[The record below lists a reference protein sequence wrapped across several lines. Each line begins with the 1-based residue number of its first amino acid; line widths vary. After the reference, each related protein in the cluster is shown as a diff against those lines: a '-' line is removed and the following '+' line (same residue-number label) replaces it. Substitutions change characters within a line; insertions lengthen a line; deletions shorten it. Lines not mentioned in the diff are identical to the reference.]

1 MILWASFFALLL
13 IGVPVAVTMGLS
25 GMIALMA
32 GTTFPPLLVPQRMF
46 SGIDSFPL
54 MAVPFFILAAE
65 IMTAGRLT
73 DVLLRFAL
81 QAIGPMR
88 GGLGHANIATSVMFS
103 GISGSALADAAG
115 PGALL
120 IRMMRRAGYDE
131 GYAAGLTASAAII
144 APIIPPSII
153 MIIYALADNSVTVGA
168 LFTAGILPG
177 LMLAGALALTN
188 HVLATRR
195 GYRSTDPRPPLRVFL
210 RNTAEALPAL
220 ALPVIIIG
228 GIHSGAFTPTE
239 ASAVAVFYALAVGML
254 VYRTVRPAMLP
265 GILLRTALMTSA
277 VLLIISMASVFAWL
291 LAVLQIPQTVAAAV
305 KGMGLSQTGFLAFV
319 LVLLLACGLVLDTLP
334 AVIILVPILAPL
346 STQFGV
352 DPIHFAMVV
361 ILNLTIGM
369 ITPPVGA
376 VLFVLSVVARIP
388 MGRLVRG
395 VLPFLLAEMAVLV
408 LITFVPWFSTAVP
421 HALGYAR

>member
-1 MILWASFFALLL
+1 MILWASFFALLV

-32 GTTFPPLLVPQRMF
+32 GTTFSPLLVAQRMF

-81 QAIGPMR
+81 QAIGPIR

-120 IRMMRRAGYDE
+120 IRMMKRAGYDE

-195 GYRSTDPRPPLRVFL
+195 GYRSADPRPPMRVFL

-220 ALPVIIIG
+220 ALPVIILG

-254 VYRTVRPAMLP
+254 VYRTVRVGMLP

-291 LAVLQIPQTVAAAV
+291 LAVLQIPQTVAATV

-319 LVLLLACGLVLDTLP
+319 LLLLLACGLVLDTLP

-369 ITPPVGA
+369 VTPPVGA

-395 VLPFLLAEMAVLV
+395 VLPFLLAEMAVLL

>member
-1 MILWASFFALLL
+1 MVLWAAFFALLVA
-13 IGVPVAVTMGLS
+13 GVPVAVTMGLS
-25 GMIALMA
+25 GMVAMMA
-32 GTTFPPLLVPQRMF
+32 STPFPALLVPQRMF

-73 DVLLRFAL
+73 DVLLRFAM
-81 QAIGPMR
+81 QAIGPVR

-115 PGALL
+115 PGAMLV
-120 IRMMRRAGYDE
+120 RMMRKAGYDDA
-131 GYAAGLTASAAII
+131 YAAGLTASAAVI

-153 MIIYALADNSVTVGA
+153 MIIYALSDNSVTVGA
-168 LFTAGILPG
+168 LFTAGIVPG
-177 LMLAGALALTN
+177 LMLAAALAATN
-188 HVLATRR
+188 HAISARR
-195 GYRSTDPRPPLRVFL
+195 GYRSTDPRPPLRVFA

-239 ASAVAVFYALAVGML
+239 ASAVAVFYALAVSML
-254 VYRTVRPAMLP
+254 VYRTVRPGMLP
-265 GILLRTALMTSA
+265 AILFRTALMTSA
-277 VLLIISMASVFAWL
+277 VLLIISMASVFAWM
-291 LAVLQIPQTVAAAV
+291 LAVLQIPQTVASAV
-305 KGMGLSQTGFLAFV
+305 AGMGLSQTGFLVFV
-319 LVLLLACGLVLDTLP
+319 LVLLLVCGLFLDTLP

-346 STQFGV
+346 ATRFDV

-361 ILNLTIGM
+361 ILNLTVGM

-376 VLFVLSVVARIP
+376 VLFVLAVVTRIP

-395 VLPFLLAEMAVLV
+395 VLPFLAAQMAVLL

>member
-32 GTTFPPLLVPQRMF
+32 GTTFSPLLVAQRMF

-195 GYRSTDPRPPLRVFL
+195 GYRSTDPRPPMRVFL

-254 VYRTVRPAMLP
+254 VYRTVRPGMLP

-319 LVLLLACGLVLDTLP
+319 LVLLLACGLFLDTLP

-376 VLFVLSVVARIP
+376 VLFVISVVARIP

-395 VLPFLLAEMAVLV
+395 VLPFLLAEMAVLL